1 MVLNST
7 GHRKKTWVLF
17 MMLILCMAGLMIRIG
32 YIMIFESSY
41 YEGKAKEI
49 QERERIISG
58 IRGDILDRNGNV
70 IAVNETAYNI
80 SVIHNQISDE
90 EKVIEVLSGE
100 LGIDEEKVRKRVEKV
115 SSIEKIKNNV
125 SKEMGEKILSYNL
138 AGVKVDESS
147 IRYYPNNELFSK
159 VIGFAGSDGQGVVGL
174 ETVYDKL
181 LAGTP
186 GKILTTCDGR
196 GVEVEG
202 FEEKRIAP
210 GKGKNLITTLDVNI
224 QKVCMEKAK
233 EAYEVNRADGVSII
247 AMNPKNGEIY
257 AMVDYPEYDLNDP
270 FEGEDLN
277 SMWRNSC
284 VSDTYEPG
292 STFKI
297 ITASIALEENLVTLD
312 ERFYCPGYIVVE
324 DRRIRCHKTAGHGSE
339 SFVEGIQNSCNPVFI
354 DLGLRIG
361 SDRYYDY
368 FKKFGLLDKT
378 GIDLPGEAGTIMHEK
393 DKIGQVE
400 LATIAFGQSFQITP
414 VQLMTTVSSLIN
426 GGTRIVPHIGMA
438 ESENNGKTVK
448 FEYENKEGICSEKTS
463 QTMRMLLESVV
474 SEGSGKN
481 AAVEGY
487 EIGGK
492 TATSQTFPRS
502 DNIYIAS
509 FLGFYPADDPQ
520 IMYLVKINN
529 PKDAY
534 YGGTIAAP
542 VGSDPAKSSKSR
554 FSLICCNETVVCREC
569 GIQNFSSNPRMSTGR
584 SL

>member
-17 MMLILCMAGLMIRIG
+17 MMLILCMAGLMIRVG

-125 SKEMGEKILSYNL
+125 SKETGEKILSYNL
-138 AGVKVDESS
+138 DGVKVDESS

-233 EAYEVNRADGVSII
+233 EAYEANRADGVSII

-542 VGSDPAKSSKSR
+542 VAAELFK
-554 FSLICCNETVVCREC
+554 ET
-569 GIQNFSSNPRMSTGR
+569 IPYISTLR
-584 SL
+584 NDDE

>member
-90 EKVIEVLSGE
+90 EKVIEVLSDE

-138 AGVKVDESS
+138 DGVKVDESS

-233 EAYEVNRADGVSII
+233 EAYEANRADGVSII

-312 ERFYCPGYIVVE
+312 EKFYCPGYIVVE

-463 QTMRMLLESVV
+463 ETMRMLLESVV

-542 VGSDPAKSSKSR
+542 VAAELFK
-554 FSLICCNETVVCREC
+554 ET
-569 GIQNFSSNPRMSTGR
+569 IPYISTLR
-584 SL
+584 NDDE

>member
-138 AGVKVDESS
+138 DGVKVDESS

-181 LAGTP
+181 LSGTP

-233 EAYEVNRADGVSII
+233 EAYEANRADGVSII

-368 FKKFGLLDKT
+368 FKKFGLIDKT

-542 VGSDPAKSSKSR
+542 VAAELFK
-554 FSLICCNETVVCREC
+554 ET
-569 GIQNFSSNPRMSTGR
+569 IPYISTLR
-584 SL
+584 NDDE

>member
-138 AGVKVDESS
+138 DGVKVDESS

-233 EAYEVNRADGVSII
+233 EAYEANRADGVSII

-312 ERFYCPGYIVVE
+312 ESFYCPGYIVVE

-520 IMYLVKINN
+520 VMYLVKINN

-542 VGSDPAKSSKSR
+542 VAAELFK
-554 FSLICCNETVVCREC
+554 ET
-569 GIQNFSSNPRMSTGR
+569 IPYISTLR
-584 SL
+584 NDDE

>member
-17 MMLILCMAGLMIRIG
+17 IMLILCMAGLMIRIG

-125 SKEMGEKILSYNL
+125 SKETGEKILSYNL
-138 AGVKVDESS
+138 DGVKVDESS

-233 EAYEVNRADGVSII
+233 EAYEANRADGVSII

-542 VGSDPAKSSKSR
+542 VAAELFK
-554 FSLICCNETVVCREC
+554 ET
-569 GIQNFSSNPRMSTGR
+569 IPYISTLR
-584 SL
+584 NDDE

>member
-125 SKEMGEKILSYNL
+125 SKKMGEKILSYNL
-138 AGVKVDESS
+138 DGVKVDESS

-520 IMYLVKINN
+520 IMFLVKINN

-542 VGSDPAKSSKSR
+542 VAAELFK
-554 FSLICCNETVVCREC
+554 ET
-569 GIQNFSSNPRMSTGR
+569 IPYISTLR
-584 SL
+584 NDDE

>member
-138 AGVKVDESS
+138 DGVKVDESS

-378 GIDLPGEAGTIMHEK
+378 GIDLPGEAGTIMHER

-542 VGSDPAKSSKSR
+542 VAAELFK
-554 FSLICCNETVVCREC
+554 ET
-569 GIQNFSSNPRMSTGR
+569 IPYISTLR
-584 SL
+584 NDDE

>member
-7 GHRKKTWVLF
+7 GHRKKTWGLF

-138 AGVKVDESS
+138 DGVKVDESS

-181 LAGTP
+181 LSGTP

-542 VGSDPAKSSKSR
+542 VAAELFK
-554 FSLICCNETVVCREC
+554 ET
-569 GIQNFSSNPRMSTGR
+569 IPYISTLR
-584 SL
+584 NDDE

>member
-125 SKEMGEKILSYNL
+125 SKKMGEKILSYNL
-138 AGVKVDESS
+138 DGVKVDESS

-210 GKGKNLITTLDVNI
+210 EKGKNLITTLDVNI

-520 IMYLVKINN
+520 IMFLVKINN

-542 VGSDPAKSSKSR
+542 VAAELFK
-554 FSLICCNETVVCREC
+554 ET
-569 GIQNFSSNPRMSTGR
+569 IPYISTLR
-584 SL
+584 NDDE

>member
-138 AGVKVDESS
+138 DGVKVDESS

-233 EAYEVNRADGVSII
+233 EAYEANRADGVSII

-257 AMVDYPEYDLNDP
+257 AMVDYPEYDLNDS

-312 ERFYCPGYIVVE
+312 EKFYCPGYIVVE

-448 FEYENKEGICSEKTS
+448 FEYENKEGICSENTS
-463 QTMRMLLESVV
+463 ETMRMLLESVV

-487 EIGGK
+487 KIGGK

-542 VGSDPAKSSKSR
+542 VAAELFK
-554 FSLICCNETVVCREC
+554 ET
-569 GIQNFSSNPRMSTGR
+569 IPYISTLR
-584 SL
+584 NDDE

>member
-138 AGVKVDESS
+138 DGVKVDESS

-312 ERFYCPGYIVVE
+312 ESFYCPGYIVVE

-368 FKKFGLLDKT
+368 FKKIGLLDKT

-520 IMYLVKINN
+520 IMFLVKINN

-542 VGSDPAKSSKSR
+542 VAAELFK
-554 FSLICCNETVVCREC
+554 ET
-569 GIQNFSSNPRMSTGR
+569 IPYISTLR
-584 SL
+584 NDDE

>member
-138 AGVKVDESS
+138 DGVKVDESS

-233 EAYEVNRADGVSII
+233 EAYETNRADGVSII

-312 ERFYCPGYIVVE
+312 EKFYCPGYIVVE

-438 ESENNGKTVK
+438 ESENNGKKVK

-463 QTMRMLLESVV
+463 ETMRMLLESVV

-542 VGSDPAKSSKSR
+542 VAAELFK
-554 FSLICCNETVVCREC
+554 ET
-569 GIQNFSSNPRMSTGR
+569 IPYISTLR
-584 SL
+584 NDDE

>member
-7 GHRKKTWVLF
+7 RHRKKTWVLF

-138 AGVKVDESS
+138 DGVKVDESS

-542 VGSDPAKSSKSR
+542 VAAELFK
-554 FSLICCNETVVCREC
+554 ET
-569 GIQNFSSNPRMSTGR
+569 IPYISTLR
-584 SL
+584 NDDE

>member
-138 AGVKVDESS
+138 DGVKVDESS

-233 EAYEVNRADGVSII
+233 EAYEANRADGVSII

-312 ERFYCPGYIVVE
+312 EKFYCPGYIIVE

-463 QTMRMLLESVV
+463 ETMRMLLESVV

-487 EIGGK
+487 KIGGK

-542 VGSDPAKSSKSR
+542 VAAELFK
-554 FSLICCNETVVCREC
+554 ET
-569 GIQNFSSNPRMSTGR
+569 IPYISTLR
-584 SL
+584 NDDE

>member
-138 AGVKVDESS
+138 DGVKVDESS

-233 EAYEVNRADGVSII
+233 EAYEANRADGVSII

-378 GIDLPGEAGTIMHEK
+378 GIDLPGEAGTIMHER

-542 VGSDPAKSSKSR
+542 VAAELFK
-554 FSLICCNETVVCREC
+554 ET
-569 GIQNFSSNPRMSTGR
+569 IPYISTLR
-584 SL
+584 NDDE

>member
-138 AGVKVDESS
+138 DGVKVDESS

-233 EAYEVNRADGVSII
+233 EAYEANRADGVSII

-312 ERFYCPGYIVVE
+312 EKFYCPGYIVVE

-448 FEYENKEGICSEKTS
+448 FEYENKEGICSENTS
-463 QTMRMLLESVV
+463 ETMRMLLESVV

-487 EIGGK
+487 KIGGK

-502 DNIYIAS
+502 DNIYIAA

-542 VGSDPAKSSKSR
+542 VAAELFK
-554 FSLICCNETVVCREC
+554 ET
-569 GIQNFSSNPRMSTGR
+569 IPYISTLR
-584 SL
+584 NDDE

>member
-138 AGVKVDESS
+138 DGVKVDESS

-181 LAGTP
+181 LSGTP

-542 VGSDPAKSSKSR
+542 VAAELFK
-554 FSLICCNETVVCREC
+554 ET
-569 GIQNFSSNPRMSTGR
+569 IPLT
-584 SL
+584 

>member
-138 AGVKVDESS
+138 DGVKVDESS

-339 SFVEGIQNSCNPVFI
+339 SCVEGIQNSCNPVFI

-542 VGSDPAKSSKSR
+542 VAAELFK
-554 FSLICCNETVVCREC
+554 ET
-569 GIQNFSSNPRMSTGR
+569 IPYISTLR
-584 SL
+584 NDDE

>member
-80 SVIHNQISDE
+80 SVIHKQISDE

-138 AGVKVDESS
+138 DGVKVDESS

-233 EAYEVNRADGVSII
+233 EAYEANRADGVSII

-312 ERFYCPGYIVVE
+312 EKFYCPGYIVVE

-463 QTMRMLLESVV
+463 ETMRMLLESVV

-542 VGSDPAKSSKSR
+542 VAAELFK
-554 FSLICCNETVVCREC
+554 ET
-569 GIQNFSSNPRMSTGR
+569 IPYISTLR
-584 SL
+584 NDDE

>member
-125 SKEMGEKILSYNL
+125 SKEIGEKILSYNL
-138 AGVKVDESS
+138 DGVKVDESS

-438 ESENNGKTVK
+438 ESENNGKIVK

-542 VGSDPAKSSKSR
+542 VAAELFK
-554 FSLICCNETVVCREC
+554 ET
-569 GIQNFSSNPRMSTGR
+569 IPYISTLR
-584 SL
+584 NDDE

>member
-138 AGVKVDESS
+138 DGVKVDESS

-233 EAYEVNRADGVSII
+233 EAYEANRADGVSII

-312 ERFYCPGYIVVE
+312 EKFYCPGYIIVE

-463 QTMRMLLESVV
+463 ETMRMLLESVV

-542 VGSDPAKSSKSR
+542 VAAELFK
-554 FSLICCNETVVCREC
+554 ET
-569 GIQNFSSNPRMSTGR
+569 IPYISTLR
-584 SL
+584 NDDE

>member
-138 AGVKVDESS
+138 DGVKVDESS

-233 EAYEVNRADGVSII
+233 EAYEANRADGVSII

-312 ERFYCPGYIVVE
+312 EKFYCPGYIVVE

-438 ESENNGKTVK
+438 ESENNGKKVK

-463 QTMRMLLESVV
+463 ETMRMLLESVV

-542 VGSDPAKSSKSR
+542 VAAELFK
-554 FSLICCNETVVCREC
+554 ET
-569 GIQNFSSNPRMSTGR
+569 IPYISTLR
-584 SL
+584 NDDE

>member
-32 YIMIFESSY
+32 YIMIFKSSY

-125 SKEMGEKILSYNL
+125 SKETGEKILSYNL
-138 AGVKVDESS
+138 DGVKVDESS

-233 EAYEVNRADGVSII
+233 EAYEANRADGVSII

-438 ESENNGKTVK
+438 ESENNGKIVK

-542 VGSDPAKSSKSR
+542 VAAELFK
-554 FSLICCNETVVCREC
+554 ET
-569 GIQNFSSNPRMSTGR
+569 IPYISTLR
-584 SL
+584 NDDE

>member
-138 AGVKVDESS
+138 DGVKVDESS

-181 LAGTP
+181 LSGTP

-463 QTMRMLLESVV
+463 ETMRMLLESVV

-542 VGSDPAKSSKSR
+542 VAAELFK
-554 FSLICCNETVVCREC
+554 ET
-569 GIQNFSSNPRMSTGR
+569 IPYISTLR
-584 SL
+584 NDDE

>member
-138 AGVKVDESS
+138 DGVKVDESS

-233 EAYEVNRADGVSII
+233 EAYEANRADGVSII

-312 ERFYCPGYIVVE
+312 EKFYCPGYIVVE

-463 QTMRMLLESVV
+463 ETMRMLLESVV

-542 VGSDPAKSSKSR
+542 VAAELFK
-554 FSLICCNETVVCREC
+554 ETIPYTVL
-569 GIQNFSSNPRMSTGR
+569 TGKNI
-584 SL
+584 SH

>member
-17 MMLILCMAGLMIRIG
+17 MMLILCMAGLMIRVG
-32 YIMIFESSY
+32 YIMIFKSSY

-138 AGVKVDESS
+138 DGVKVDESS

-233 EAYEVNRADGVSII
+233 EAYEENRADGVSII

-312 ERFYCPGYIVVE
+312 EKFYCPGYIVVE

-542 VGSDPAKSSKSR
+542 VAAELFK
-554 FSLICCNETVVCREC
+554 ET
-569 GIQNFSSNPRMSTGR
+569 IPYISTLR
-584 SL
+584 NDDE

>member
-138 AGVKVDESS
+138 DGVKVDESS

-312 ERFYCPGYIVVE
+312 ESFYCPGYIVVE

-520 IMYLVKINN
+520 IMFLVKINN

-542 VGSDPAKSSKSR
+542 VAAELFK
-554 FSLICCNETVVCREC
+554 ET
-569 GIQNFSSNPRMSTGR
+569 IPYISTLR
-584 SL
+584 NDDE

>member
-138 AGVKVDESS
+138 DGVKVDESS

-186 GKILTTCDGR
+186 GKILTTCDGS

-542 VGSDPAKSSKSR
+542 VAAELFK
-554 FSLICCNETVVCREC
+554 ET
-569 GIQNFSSNPRMSTGR
+569 IPYISTLR
-584 SL
+584 NDDE

>member
-125 SKEMGEKILSYNL
+125 SKETGEKILSYNL
-138 AGVKVDESS
+138 DGVKVDESS

-233 EAYEVNRADGVSII
+233 EAYEANRADGVSII
-247 AMNPKNGEIY
+247 AMNPKIGEIY

-542 VGSDPAKSSKSR
+542 VAAELFK
-554 FSLICCNETVVCREC
+554 ET
-569 GIQNFSSNPRMSTGR
+569 IPYISTLR
-584 SL
+584 NDDE

>member
-138 AGVKVDESS
+138 DGVKVDESS

-233 EAYEVNRADGVSII
+233 EAYEANRADGVSII

-312 ERFYCPGYIVVE
+312 EKFYCPGYIIVE
-324 DRRIRCHKTAGHGSE
+324 DRRIRCHKTAGHGPE

-463 QTMRMLLESVV
+463 ETMRMLLESVV

-542 VGSDPAKSSKSR
+542 VAAELFK
-554 FSLICCNETVVCREC
+554 ET
-569 GIQNFSSNPRMSTGR
+569 IPYISTLR
-584 SL
+584 NDDE

>member
-17 MMLILCMAGLMIRIG
+17 MMLILCMAGLMIRVG
-32 YIMIFESSY
+32 YIMIFKSSY

-125 SKEMGEKILSYNL
+125 SKETGEKILSYNL
-138 AGVKVDESS
+138 DGVKVDESS

-233 EAYEVNRADGVSII
+233 EAYEANRADGVSII

-312 ERFYCPGYIVVE
+312 ESFYCPGYIVVE

-448 FEYENKEGICSEKTS
+448 YEYENKEGICSEKTS

-542 VGSDPAKSSKSR
+542 VAAELFK
-554 FSLICCNETVVCREC
+554 ET
-569 GIQNFSSNPRMSTGR
+569 IPYISTLR
-584 SL
+584 NDDE

>member
-70 IAVNETAYNI
+70 IAVNETAYNV

-138 AGVKVDESS
+138 DGVKVDESS

-312 ERFYCPGYIVVE
+312 ESFYCPGYIVVE

-438 ESENNGKTVK
+438 ENENNGKTVK

-520 IMYLVKINN
+520 IMFLVKINN

-542 VGSDPAKSSKSR
+542 VAAELFK
-554 FSLICCNETVVCREC
+554 ET
-569 GIQNFSSNPRMSTGR
+569 IPYISTLR
-584 SL
+584 NDDE

>member
-138 AGVKVDESS
+138 DGVKVDESS

-233 EAYEVNRADGVSII
+233 EAYEANRADGVSII

-312 ERFYCPGYIVVE
+312 ESFYCPGYIVVE

-520 IMYLVKINN
+520 IMFLVKINN

-542 VGSDPAKSSKSR
+542 VAAELFK
-554 FSLICCNETVVCREC
+554 ET
-569 GIQNFSSNPRMSTGR
+569 IPYISTLR
-584 SL
+584 NDDE

>member
-138 AGVKVDESS
+138 DGVKVDESS

-233 EAYEVNRADGVSII
+233 EAYEANRADGVSII

-292 STFKI
+292 SSFKI

-312 ERFYCPGYIVVE
+312 EKFYCPGYIIVE

-463 QTMRMLLESVV
+463 ETMRMLLESVV

-542 VGSDPAKSSKSR
+542 VAAELFK
-554 FSLICCNETVVCREC
+554 ET
-569 GIQNFSSNPRMSTGR
+569 IPYISTLR
-584 SL
+584 NDDE

>member
-138 AGVKVDESS
+138 DGVKVDESS

-414 VQLMTTVSSLIN
+414 VQFMTTVSSLIN

-542 VGSDPAKSSKSR
+542 VAAELFK
-554 FSLICCNETVVCREC
+554 ET
-569 GIQNFSSNPRMSTGR
+569 IPYISTLR
-584 SL
+584 NDDE

>member
-138 AGVKVDESS
+138 DGVKVDESS

-233 EAYEVNRADGVSII
+233 EAYEANRADGVSII

-378 GIDLPGEAGTIMHEK
+378 GIDLPGEAGTIMHER

-520 IMYLVKINN
+520 VMYLVKINN

-542 VGSDPAKSSKSR
+542 VAAELFK
-554 FSLICCNETVVCREC
+554 ET
-569 GIQNFSSNPRMSTGR
+569 IPYISTLR
-584 SL
+584 NDDE

>member
-138 AGVKVDESS
+138 DGVKVDESS

-542 VGSDPAKSSKSR
+542 VAAELFK
-554 FSLICCNETVVCREC
+554 ET
-569 GIQNFSSNPRMSTGR
+569 IPYISTLR
-584 SL
+584 NDDE

>member
-100 LGIDEEKVRKRVEKV
+100 LGIDEEKVRKRVEKI

-138 AGVKVDESS
+138 DGVKVDESS

-233 EAYEVNRADGVSII
+233 EAYEANRADGVSII

-542 VGSDPAKSSKSR
+542 VAAELFK
-554 FSLICCNETVVCREC
+554 ET
-569 GIQNFSSNPRMSTGR
+569 IPYISTLR
-584 SL
+584 NDDE